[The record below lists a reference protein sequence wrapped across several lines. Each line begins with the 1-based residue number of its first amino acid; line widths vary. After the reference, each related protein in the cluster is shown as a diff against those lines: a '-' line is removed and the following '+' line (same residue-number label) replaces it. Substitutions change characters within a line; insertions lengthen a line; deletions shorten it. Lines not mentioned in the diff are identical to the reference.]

1 METASRCSP
10 NEHLV
15 IIGNGMACHRLLEAL
30 VNHPQRPHRI
40 TVVGEEPV
48 PAYNRILLSPL
59 LAGELAPEALT
70 LQDAAWYA
78 DNDITLMLGDR
89 VTTIDRER
97 RLLITHRGDTLSYD
111 RLVMATGS
119 RPTLPAV
126 PGIMLDG
133 VHTFRD
139 LRDADAL
146 EAIAQQGG
154 NAVVIG
160 GGLLGLEA
168 AEGLRKRGGSAFT
181 VSVLQRSE
189 RLMNRQ
195 LDTTAAQLLE
205 ATLRERGIIIETGA
219 SLAALEDNGHGQV
232 QSVTLSD
239 GRKLAADSVIVAAGI
254 TPNAELG
261 KQSGL
266 MSDRAIVVDGH
277 LTTSDD
283 HIYALGECCQF
294 EQHTYGLV
302 EPIWRQVEVLAAV
315 LCGET
320 PAAYQEAPTATK
332 LKVSGVSLF
341 AFGPTEA
348 AAKHEELRY
357 QDPETGDYC
366 RLLLHQGRLIGA
378 VLYGDTRHGP
388 WYFEQALAAT
398 DLTACRHLLLFGAT
412 DAQTALDNHFDNPLD
427 TLSSPLSLTREAA

>member
-1 METASRCSP
+1 MEIASRCSQTD
-10 NEHLV
+10 HLV
-15 IIGNGMACHRLLEAL
+15 IIGNGMASQRLLDAL
-30 VNHPQRPHRI
+30 VRHPQRPHRI

-70 LQDAAWYA
+70 LQDASWYA
-78 DNDITLMLGDR
+78 DNDVTLILGDR
-89 VTTIDRER
+89 VTAIDRER
-97 RLLITHRGDTLSYD
+97 RLLITHRGNTLRYD
-111 RLVMATGS
+111 RLVLATGS
-119 RPTLPAV
+119 RPALPAV
-126 PGIMLDG
+126 PGITLDG

-139 LRDADAL
+139 LRDVSAL
-146 EAIAQQGG
+146 EAIARQGG

-168 AEGLRKRGGSAFT
+168 AEGLRKRGGRALT
-181 VSVLQRSE
+181 VSVLQRSH

-205 ATLRERGIIIETGA
+205 ATLRERGILIETGA
-219 SLAALEDNGHGQV
+219 SLAALEDNGQGQV

-239 GRKLAADSVIVAAGI
+239 GRKLPADSIIVAAGI

-261 KQSGL
+261 QQSGL
-266 MSDRAIVVDGH
+266 VCDRAIVVDGH
-277 LTTSDD
+277 LTTSDA
-283 HIYALGECCQF
+283 HIHALGECCQF

-302 EPIWRQVEVLAAV
+302 EPIWRQVDVLAAV

-366 RLLLHQGRLIGA
+366 RLLLQQGRLVGA

-412 DAQTALDNHFDNPLD
+412 DAQTALDAHLD
-427 TLSSPLSLTREAA
+427 TSSPSLSLPREAA

>member
-1 METASRCSP
+1 
-10 NEHLV
+10 
-15 IIGNGMACHRLLEAL
+15 
-30 VNHPQRPHRI
+30 
-40 TVVGEEPV
+40 
-48 PAYNRILLSPL
+48 
-59 LAGELAPEALT
+59 
-70 LQDAAWYA
+70 
-78 DNDITLMLGDR
+78 
-89 VTTIDRER
+89 
-97 RLLITHRGDTLSYD
+97 
-111 RLVMATGS
+111 MATGS

-146 EAIAQQGG
+146 ETIAQQGG

-168 AEGLRKRGGSAFT
+168 AEGLRKRGGSALT

-205 ATLRERGIIIETGA
+205 ATLRERGITIETGA

-261 KQSGL
+261 QQSGL
-266 MSDRAIVVDGH
+266 MFDRAIVVDGH